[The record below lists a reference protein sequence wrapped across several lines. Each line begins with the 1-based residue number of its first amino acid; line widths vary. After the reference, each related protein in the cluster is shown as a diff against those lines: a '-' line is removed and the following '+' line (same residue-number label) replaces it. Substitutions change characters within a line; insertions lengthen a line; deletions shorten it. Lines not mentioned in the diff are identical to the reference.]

1 MSTIKNPTRFA
12 ELEYCLQGYFDG
24 KLAPVMKQ
32 VRDELTHKQLEER
45 GRYQSSLAGVL
56 ASANPYVNNTEFV
69 LKQTG
74 KWNSKTTED
83 YLAMCNQKIWKD
95 KNIVKDLALLAGEW
109 RNAVVKEIGRSKYD
123 ALSKACGEDLAYA
136 YVAQRMEDLMI
147 GKLVKDNTPK
157 STMDYILRKAAQNSI
172 WGLQEELMKSPLT
185 AEIEA
190 RGEKAYK
197 PSKTEKFAGRATASV
212 MDAVTMGGIGSWK
225 SLATLVGSDMALGYV
240 LDSKKGNAEQ
250 RKEQVMELSIS
261 KGVFGQ
267 NGNAFTG
274 FRSQAKKVNA
284 TDNGY
289 VKTLNSKFHN
299 KIHIPQKAFTPMAWT
314 DNSLS
319 FLSKKSKIKFPFQ
332 KEQEKRNDPK
342 YKNVPLIVAPGK
354 EDAYLEEKAK
364 HDAAKVA
371 EAERIIKERNETE
384 ALQED
389 AEQQQSEDTQQE
401 QPERD
406 NSNGW
411 EGLLKNFGLN
421 GFSDIGNNL
430 GYVIAMLPDILVGL
444 FTGKTQSLGL
454 KDNMMPIAAI
464 LAGMF
469 VKNPLLKMTLIGMGG
484 TNLLNKAGHEALANK
499 RESNDGNA
507 VSYDNTTSQAVQYKS
522 YPDEPLNPRI
532 ANPVLQGNCL
542 VATIDRVPYTIQ
554 LPEHVVGAYQAGAL
568 PLNTLANAV
577 LAKSDQMR
585 QMAEHNYGEQEVRS
599 VRNEAMENAEQREVI
614 QRSR

>member
-1 MSTIKNPTRFA
+1 MSTIKNPIRFA

-32 VRDELTHKQLEER
+32 VRDDLTHKQLEER

-56 ASANPYVNNTEFV
+56 ASANPYVDNTEFV

-212 MDAVTMGGIGSWK
+212 VDAVTMGGIGSWK

-240 LDSKKGNAEQ
+240 LDSKKGNGEQ
-250 RKEQVMELSIS
+250 RKEQAMELSIS

-289 VKTLNSKFHN
+289 VKTLNSKLHN

-314 DNSLS
+314 DNS
-319 FLSKKSKIKFPFQ
+319 IKFPFQ

-371 EAERIIKERNETE
+371 EAERIIQEKKDAEAQQTET
-384 ALQED
+384 D
-389 AEQQQSEDTQQE
+389 EQQQAQSEEEQQE
-401 QPERD
+401 QPEND

-411 EGLLKNFGLN
+411 EGLLKNFGLD

-484 TNLLNKAGHEALANK
+484 ANLLNKAGHEALANK
-499 RESNDGNA
+499 QEGNDGNA
-507 VSYDNTTSQAVQYKS
+507 VSYGNTTAQAVQYKS

-585 QMAEHNYGEQEVRS
+585 QMAERNYGEQEVRN

>member
-1 MSTIKNPTRFA
+1 MNTINNPMRFA
-12 ELEYCLQGYFDG
+12 ELEYCLQSYFDG
-24 KLAPVMKQ
+24 KLVPMMKQ
-32 VRDELTHKQLEER
+32 VQDTLANKKVDEK
-45 GRYQSSLAGVL
+45 GRYQSSLAGIF
-56 ASANPYVNNTEFV
+56 ASVNPYADNTDYV
-69 LKQTG
+69 LKHTG

-95 KNIVKDLALLAGEW
+95 KTIVKDLATIAGEW
-109 RNAVVKEIGRSKYD
+109 RNAVVKEIGRSKYE

-136 YVAQRMEDLMI
+136 YIVQRMENLMI

-157 STMDYILRKAAQNSI
+157 STMDYILRKAAQDSM

-197 PSKTEKFAGRATASV
+197 PSKTEKFAGKATASV
-212 MDAVTMGGIGSWK
+212 VDAVTMGGIGSWK
-225 SLATLVGSDMALGYV
+225 SLATFVGSDMALGYA
-240 LDSKKGNAEQ
+240 LDTKKGNTEH
-250 RKEQVMELSIS
+250 RKEQSMELSIS
-261 KGVFGQ
+261 KSVFGQ
-267 NGNAFTG
+267 SGNAFAG

-289 VKTLNSKFHN
+289 LKSINSKLNN
-299 KIHIPQKAFTPMAWT
+299 KIHIPQKAITRMAWT
-314 DNSLS
+314 DNSY
-319 FLSKKSKIKFPFQ
+319 KFPFLQ
-332 KEQEKRNDPK
+332 EQEKRNNPK
-342 YKNVPLIVAPGK
+342 YKDVPLIVAPGK
-354 EDAYLEEKAK
+354 EDAYLKDKAK
-364 HDAAKVA
+364 NEAAKVA
-371 EAERIIKERNETE
+371 EAERIIKEKNETE

-389 AEQQQSEDTQQE
+389 AEQQQSEDTLQE
-401 QPERD
+401 QPEHD

-411 EGLLKNFGLN
+411 DGLLKNFGLD
-421 GFSDIGNNL
+421 GFGDIGNNL
-430 GYVIAMLPDILVGL
+430 GYVIAMLPDILVGM

-454 KDNMMPIAAI
+454 KDNMMPIAAV

-484 TNLLNKAGHEALANK
+484 ANLLNKAGHEALANK
-499 RESNDGNA
+499 QEGNESNVALGSNTNA
-507 VSYDNTTSQAVQYKS
+507 VRYKS

-532 ANPVLQGNCL
+532 TNPVLQGNCL
-542 VATIDRVPYTIQ
+542 VATIDKVPYTIQ

-568 PLNTLANAV
+568 PLNTLANSI

-585 QMAEHNYGEQEVRS
+585 LVAGRSYGEHEVK
-599 VRNEAMENAEQREVI
+599 NEAMENAEQREII

>member
-1 MSTIKNPTRFA
+1 MNTINNPIRFA
-12 ELEYCLQGYFDG
+12 ELEYCLQSYFYG
-24 KLAPVMKQ
+24 KLVPKMKQ
-32 VRDELTHKQLEER
+32 VQDTLANKQVDEK
-45 GRYQSSLAGVL
+45 GRYQSSLAGIF
-56 ASANPYVNNTEFV
+56 ASVNPYADNTDYV
-69 LKQTG
+69 LKHTG

-95 KNIVKDLALLAGEW
+95 KAIVKDLATIAGEW

-136 YVAQRMEDLMI
+136 YIAQRMENLMI

-157 STMDYILRKAAQNSI
+157 STMDYILRKAAQDSI

-197 PSKTEKFAGRATASV
+197 PSKTEKFAGKATASV
-212 MDAVTMGGIGSWK
+212 VDAVTMGGIGSWK
-225 SLATLVGSDMALGYV
+225 SLATFVGSDMALGYA
-240 LDSKKGNAEQ
+240 LDTKNGNTEH
-250 RKEQVMELSIS
+250 RKEQAMELSIS

-267 NGNAFTG
+267 SGNAFAS

-289 VKTLNSKFHN
+289 LKSINSKLNN
-299 KIHIPQKAFTPMAWT
+299 KIHIPQKAITRMAWT
-314 DNSLS
+314 DNSY
-319 FLSKKSKIKFPFQ
+319 KFPFLQ
-332 KEQEKRNDPK
+332 EQEKRNNPK
-342 YKNVPLIVAPGK
+342 YKDVPLIVAPGK
-354 EDAYLEEKAK
+354 EDAYLKDKAK
-364 HDAAKVA
+364 NEAAKVA
-371 EAERIIKERNETE
+371 EAERIIKEKNEAET
-384 ALQED
+384 LQED
-389 AEQQQSEDTQQE
+389 AELQQSEEAQQE

-411 EGLLKNFGLN
+411 DGLLKNFGLD

-430 GYVIAMLPDILVGL
+430 GYVIAMLPDILVGM

-454 KDNMMPIAAI
+454 KDNMMPIASI

-484 TNLLNKAGHEALANK
+484 ANLLNKAGHEALANK
-499 RESNDGNA
+499 QEGNESNVALDSNTNA
-507 VSYDNTTSQAVQYKS
+507 VRYKS

-532 ANPVLQGNCL
+532 TNPVLQGNCL
-542 VATIDRVPYTIQ
+542 VATIDKVPYTIQ

-568 PLNTLANAV
+568 PLNTLANSI

-585 QMAEHNYGEQEVRS
+585 LVAGRSYGEHE
-599 VRNEAMENAEQREVI
+599 VRNEAMENAEQREII

>member
-1 MSTIKNPTRFA
+1 MNTINNPMRFA
-12 ELEYCLQGYFDG
+12 ELEYCLQSYFDG
-24 KLAPVMKQ
+24 KLVPMMKQ
-32 VRDELTHKQLEER
+32 VQDTLVNKKVDEK
-45 GRYQSSLAGVL
+45 GRYQSSLAGIF
-56 ASANPYVNNTEFV
+56 ASVNPYADNTDYV
-69 LKQTG
+69 LKHTG

-95 KNIVKDLALLAGEW
+95 KTIVKDLATIAGEW
-109 RNAVVKEIGRSKYD
+109 RNAVVKEIGRSKYE

-136 YVAQRMEDLMI
+136 YIVQRMENLMI

-157 STMDYILRKAAQNSI
+157 STMDYILRKAAQDSI

-197 PSKTEKFAGRATASV
+197 PSKTEKFAGKATASV
-212 MDAVTMGGIGSWK
+212 VDAVTMGGIGSWK
-225 SLATLVGSDMALGYV
+225 SLATFVGSDMALGYA
-240 LDSKKGNAEQ
+240 LDTKKGNTEH
-250 RKEQVMELSIS
+250 RKEQAMELSIS

-267 NGNAFTG
+267 SGNAFAG

-289 VKTLNSKFHN
+289 LKSINSKLNN
-299 KIHIPQKAFTPMAWT
+299 KIHIPQKAITRMAWT
-314 DNSLS
+314 DNSY
-319 FLSKKSKIKFPFQ
+319 KFPFLQ
-332 KEQEKRNDPK
+332 EQEKRNNPK
-342 YKNVPLIVAPGK
+342 YKDVPLIVAPGK
-354 EDAYLEEKAK
+354 EDAYLKDKAK
-364 HDAAKVA
+364 NEAAKVA
-371 EAERIIKERNETE
+371 EAERIIKEKNETE

-411 EGLLKNFGLN
+411 DGLLKNFGLD

-430 GYVIAMLPDILVGL
+430 GYVIAMLPDILVGM

-454 KDNMMPIAAI
+454 KDNMMPIAAV

-484 TNLLNKAGHEALANK
+484 ANLLNKAGHEALANK
-499 RESNDGNA
+499 QEGNESNMALGSNTNA
-507 VSYDNTTSQAVQYKS
+507 VRYKS

-532 ANPVLQGNCL
+532 TNPVLQGNCL
-542 VATIDRVPYTIQ
+542 VATIDKVPYTIQ

-568 PLNTLANAV
+568 PLNTLANSI

-585 QMAEHNYGEQEVRS
+585 LVAGRSYGEHE
-599 VRNEAMENAEQREVI
+599 VRNEAMENAEQREII

>member
-12 ELEYCLQGYFDG
+12 ELEYCLQGYFDC

-32 VRDELTHKQLEER
+32 VRDDLTHKQLEER

-56 ASANPYVNNTEFV
+56 ASANPYADNTEFV

-83 YLAMCNQKIWKD
+83 YLEMCNQKIWKD
-95 KNIVKDLALLAGEW
+95 KNIVKDLATIAGEW

-172 WGLQEELMKSPLT
+172 WGLQEELLKSPLT

-190 RGEKAYK
+190 RGEQAYK

-212 MDAVTMGGIGSWK
+212 VDAVTMGGIGSWK
-225 SLATLVGSDMALGYV
+225 SLATLVGSDMALGYI
-240 LDSKKGNAEQ
+240 LDSKKGNGEQ
-250 RKEQVMELSIS
+250 RKEQAMELSIS

-289 VKTLNSKFHN
+289 VKTLNSKLHN
-299 KIHIPQKAFTPMAWT
+299 KIHIPQKAITRMTWT
-314 DNSLS
+314 DNSY
-319 FLSKKSKIKFPFQ
+319 KFPFLQ
-332 KEQEKRNDPK
+332 EQEKRNNPK
-342 YKNVPLIVAPGK
+342 YKDVPLIVAPGK
-354 EDAYLEEKAK
+354 EDAYLKDKAK
-364 HDAAKVA
+364 NEATKVA
-371 EAERIIKERNETE
+371 EAERIIKEKNETE

-389 AEQQQSEDTQQE
+389 AEQQQSEDTLQE

-411 EGLLKNFGLN
+411 DGLLKNFGLD

-430 GYVIAMLPDILVGL
+430 GYVIAMLPDILVGM

-454 KDNMMPIAAI
+454 KDNMMPIAAV

-484 TNLLNKAGHEALANK
+484 ANLLNKAGHEALANK
-499 RESNDGNA
+499 QEGNVTLGSNTNA
-507 VSYDNTTSQAVQYKS
+507 VRYKS

-532 ANPVLQGNCL
+532 TNPVLQGNSL
-542 VATIDRVPYTIQ
+542 VATIDKVPYTIQ

-568 PLNTLANAV
+568 PLNTLANSI

-585 QMAEHNYGEQEVRS
+585 QVAGRNYGEHE

>member
-1 MSTIKNPTRFA
+1 MNTINNPMRFA
-12 ELEYCLQGYFDG
+12 ELEYCLQSYFDG
-24 KLAPVMKQ
+24 KLVPMMKQ
-32 VRDELTHKQLEER
+32 VQDTLANKQIDEK
-45 GRYQSSLAGVL
+45 GRYQSSLAGIF
-56 ASANPYVNNTEFV
+56 ASVNPYADNTDYV
-69 LKQTG
+69 LKHTG

-95 KNIVKDLALLAGEW
+95 KAIVKDLATIAGEW

-136 YVAQRMEDLMI
+136 YIAQRMENLMI

-157 STMDYILRKAAQNSI
+157 STMDYILRKAAQDSI

-197 PSKTEKFAGRATASV
+197 PSKTEKFAGKATASV
-212 MDAVTMGGIGSWK
+212 IDAVTMGGIGSWK
-225 SLATLVGSDMALGYV
+225 SLATFVGSDMALGYA
-240 LDSKKGNAEQ
+240 LDTKKGNTEH
-250 RKEQVMELSIS
+250 RKEQAMELSIS

-267 NGNAFTG
+267 SGNALAS

-289 VKTLNSKFHN
+289 LKSINSKLNN
-299 KIHIPQKAFTPMAWT
+299 KIHIPQKAITRMAWT
-314 DNSLS
+314 DNSY
-319 FLSKKSKIKFPFQ
+319 KFPFLQ
-332 KEQEKRNDPK
+332 EQEKRNNPK
-342 YKNVPLIVAPGK
+342 YKDVPLIVAPGK
-354 EDAYLEEKAK
+354 EDAYLKDKAK
-364 HDAAKVA
+364 NEAAKVA
-371 EAERIIKERNETE
+371 EAERIINEKNE
-384 ALQED
+384 AESLQED
-389 AEQQQSEDTQQE
+389 AEQQQSEETQQE

-411 EGLLKNFGLN
+411 DGLLKNFGLD

-430 GYVIAMLPDILVGL
+430 GYVIAMLPDILVGML
-444 FTGKTQSLGL
+444 TGKTQSLGL
-454 KDNMMPIAAI
+454 KDNMMPIAAV

-484 TNLLNKAGHEALANK
+484 ANLLNKAGHEALANK
-499 RESNDGNA
+499 QEGNVTLGSNTNA
-507 VSYDNTTSQAVQYKS
+507 VRYKS

-532 ANPVLQGNCL
+532 TNPVLQGNSL
-542 VATIDRVPYTIQ
+542 VATIDKVPYTIQ

-568 PLNTLANAV
+568 PLNTLANSI

-585 QMAEHNYGEQEVRS
+585 QVAGRNYGEHE

>member
-1 MSTIKNPTRFA
+1 MNTINNPMRFA
-12 ELEYCLQGYFDG
+12 ELEYCLQSYFDG
-24 KLAPVMKQ
+24 KLVPMMKQ
-32 VRDELTHKQLEER
+32 VQDTLANKKVDEK
-45 GRYQSSLAGVL
+45 GRYQSSLAGIF
-56 ASANPYVNNTEFV
+56 ASANPYADNTDYV
-69 LKQTG
+69 LKHTG

-95 KNIVKDLALLAGEW
+95 KVIVKDLATIAGEW

-136 YVAQRMEDLMI
+136 YIAQRMENLMI

-157 STMDYILRKAAQNSI
+157 STMDYILRKAAQDSI

-197 PSKTEKFAGRATASV
+197 PSKTEMFAGKATASV
-212 MDAVTMGGIGSWK
+212 VDAVTMGGIGSWK
-225 SLATLVGSDMALGYV
+225 SLATFVGSDMALGYA
-240 LDSKKGNAEQ
+240 LDTKKGNTEH
-250 RKEQVMELSIS
+250 RKEQAMELSIS

-267 NGNAFTG
+267 SGNAFAG

-289 VKTLNSKFHN
+289 LKSINSKLNN
-299 KIHIPQKAFTPMAWT
+299 KIHIPQKAITRMAWT
-314 DNSLS
+314 DNSY
-319 FLSKKSKIKFPFQ
+319 KFPFLQ
-332 KEQEKRNDPK
+332 EQEKRNNPK
-342 YKNVPLIVAPGK
+342 YKDVPLIVAPGK
-354 EDAYLEEKAK
+354 EDAYLEDKAK
-364 HDAAKVA
+364 NEAAKVA
-371 EAERIIKERNETE
+371 EAERIIKEKKE
-384 ALQED
+384 AESLQED

-401 QPERD
+401 LPERD

-411 EGLLKNFGLN
+411 DGLLKNFGLD
-421 GFSDIGNNL
+421 GFGDIGNNL
-430 GYVIAMLPDILVGL
+430 GYVIAMLPDILVGM

-454 KDNMMPIAAI
+454 KDNMMPIASI

-484 TNLLNKAGHEALANK
+484 ANLLNKAGHEALANK
-499 RESNDGNA
+499 QEGNESNVALGSNTNA
-507 VSYDNTTSQAVQYKS
+507 VRYKS
-522 YPDEPLNPRI
+522 YPDEPLNTRI

-542 VATIDRVPYTIQ
+542 VATIDKVPYTIQ

-568 PLNTLANAV
+568 PLNTLANSI

-585 QMAEHNYGEQEVRS
+585 LVARRSYGEHE
-599 VRNEAMENAEQREVI
+599 VRNEAMENAEQREII

>member
-32 VRDELTHKQLEER
+32 VRDDLTHKQLEER

-212 MDAVTMGGIGSWK
+212 VDAVTMGGIGSWK
-225 SLATLVGSDMALGYV
+225 SLATLVGSDMALGYI
-240 LDSKKGNAEQ
+240 LDSKKGNGEQ

-289 VKTLNSKFHN
+289 VKTLNSKLHN

-314 DNSLS
+314 DNS
-319 FLSKKSKIKFPFQ
+319 FKFPFQ

-484 TNLLNKAGHEALANK
+484 ANLLNKAGHEALANK
-499 RESNDGNA
+499 QEGNDGNA
-507 VSYDNTTSQAVQYKS
+507 VSYGNTTAQAVQYKS

-554 LPEHVVGAYQAGAL
+554 LPEHVVGAYQARAL

-585 QMAEHNYGEQEVRS
+585 QMAERNYGEQEVRN

>member
-225 SLATLVGSDMALGYV
+225 SLATLVGSDMALGYI
-240 LDSKKGNAEQ
+240 LDSKKGNGEQ
-250 RKEQVMELSIS
+250 RKEQAMELSIS

-289 VKTLNSKFHN
+289 VKTLNSKLHN

-314 DNSLS
+314 DNS
-319 FLSKKSKIKFPFQ
+319 IKFPFQ

-364 HDAAKVA
+364 HDAVKVA
-371 EAERIIKERNETE
+371 EAERIIQEKKEAEAQQTET
-384 ALQED
+384 D
-389 AEQQQSEDTQQE
+389 EQQQAQSEEEQQE
-401 QPERD
+401 QPEND

-411 EGLLKNFGLN
+411 EGLLKNFGLD

-484 TNLLNKAGHEALANK
+484 ANLLNKAGHEALANK
-499 RESNDGNA
+499 QEGNDGNA
-507 VSYDNTTSQAVQYKS
+507 VSYGNTTAQAVQYKS
-522 YPDEPLNPRI
+522 YPDQPLNPRI
-532 ANPVLQGNCL
+532 GNPVLQGNCL

-585 QMAEHNYGEQEVRS
+585 QMAERNYGEQEVRS

>member
-1 MSTIKNPTRFA
+1 MNTINNPIRFA
-12 ELEYCLQGYFDG
+12 ELEYCLQSYFDG
-24 KLAPVMKQ
+24 KLVPKMKQ
-32 VRDELTHKQLEER
+32 VQDTLANKKVDEK
-45 GRYQSSLAGVL
+45 GRYQSSLAGIF
-56 ASANPYVNNTEFV
+56 ASVNPYADNTDYV
-69 LKQTG
+69 LKHTG

-95 KNIVKDLALLAGEW
+95 KTIVKDLATIAGEW
-109 RNAVVKEIGRSKYD
+109 RNAVVKEIGRSKYN

-136 YVAQRMEDLMI
+136 YIAQRMENLMI

-197 PSKTEKFAGRATASV
+197 PSRTEKFAGKATASV
-212 MDAVTMGGIGSWK
+212 VDAVTMGGIGSWK
-225 SLATLVGSDMALGYV
+225 SLATFVGSDMTLGYA
-240 LDSKKGNAEQ
+240 LDTKKGNTEH
-250 RKEQVMELSIS
+250 RKEQAMELSIS
-261 KGVFGQ
+261 NGVFEQ
-267 NGNAFTG
+267 SGNAFAS

-289 VKTLNSKFHN
+289 LKSINSKLNN
-299 KIHIPQKAFTPMAWT
+299 KIHIPQKAITRMAWT
-314 DNSLS
+314 DNSY
-319 FLSKKSKIKFPFQ
+319 KFPFLQ
-332 KEQEKRNDPK
+332 EQEKRNNPK
-342 YKNVPLIVAPGK
+342 YKDVPLIVAPGK
-354 EDAYLEEKAK
+354 EDAYLKDKAK
-364 HDAAKVA
+364 NEAAKVA
-371 EAERIIKERNETE
+371 EAERIIKEKNEAET
-384 ALQED
+384 LQED

-411 EGLLKNFGLN
+411 DGLLKNFGLD

-430 GYVIAMLPDILVGL
+430 GYVIAMLPDILVGM
-444 FTGKTQSLGL
+444 FTDKTQSLGL
-454 KDNMMPIAAI
+454 KDNMMPIAAV

-484 TNLLNKAGHEALANK
+484 ANLLNKAGHEALANK
-499 RESNDGNA
+499 QEGNA
-507 VSYDNTTSQAVQYKS
+507 ALGSNTNTVRYKS

-532 ANPVLQGNCL
+532 TNPVLQGNCL
-542 VATIDRVPYTIQ
+542 VAIIDKVPYTIQ

-568 PLNTLANAV
+568 PLNTLANSI

-585 QMAEHNYGEQEVRS
+585 LVAERNYGKHE

>member
-240 LDSKKGNAEQ
+240 LDSKKGNGEQ
-250 RKEQVMELSIS
+250 RKEQAMELSIS

-289 VKTLNSKFHN
+289 VKTLNSKLHN

-314 DNSLS
+314 DNS
-319 FLSKKSKIKFPFQ
+319 FKFPFQ

-364 HDAAKVA
+364 HDAAKIA

-389 AEQQQSEDTQQE
+389 AEQQQSEETQQE

-484 TNLLNKAGHEALANK
+484 ANLLNKAGHEALANK

-532 ANPVLQGNCL
+532 VNPVLQGNCL

-585 QMAEHNYGEQEVRS
+585 QMAERNYGEQEVRS

>member
-1 MSTIKNPTRFA
+1 MNTINNPMRFA
-12 ELEYCLQGYFDG
+12 ELEYCLQSYFDG
-24 KLAPVMKQ
+24 KLVPMMKQ
-32 VRDELTHKQLEER
+32 VQDTLANKKVDEK
-45 GRYQSSLAGVL
+45 GRYQSSLAGIF
-56 ASANPYVNNTEFV
+56 ASVNPYADNTDYV
-69 LKQTG
+69 LKHTG

-95 KNIVKDLALLAGEW
+95 KAIVKDLVTIAGEW

-123 ALSKACGEDLAYA
+123 TLSKTCGEDLAYA
-136 YVAQRMEDLMI
+136 YIAQRMENLMI

-157 STMDYILRKAAQNSI
+157 STMDYILRKAAQDSM

-197 PSKTEKFAGRATASV
+197 PSKTEKFAGKATASV
-212 MDAVTMGGIGSWK
+212 VDAVTMGGIGSWK
-225 SLATLVGSDMALGYV
+225 SLATFVGSDMALGYA
-240 LDSKKGNAEQ
+240 LDTKKGNTEH
-250 RKEQVMELSIS
+250 RKEQAMELSIS

-267 NGNAFTG
+267 SGNAFAG

-289 VKTLNSKFHN
+289 LKSINSKLNN
-299 KIHIPQKAFTPMAWT
+299 KIHIPQKAITRMAWT
-314 DNSLS
+314 DNSY
-319 FLSKKSKIKFPFQ
+319 KFPFLQ
-332 KEQEKRNDPK
+332 EQEKRNNPK
-342 YKNVPLIVAPGK
+342 YKDVPLIVAPGK
-354 EDAYLEEKAK
+354 EDAYLKDKAK
-364 HDAAKVA
+364 NEAAKVA
-371 EAERIIKERNETE
+371 EAERIIKEKNETE

-411 EGLLKNFGLN
+411 DGLLKNFGLD
-421 GFSDIGNNL
+421 GFGDIGNNL
-430 GYVIAMLPDILVGL
+430 GYVIAMLPDILVGM

-454 KDNMMPIAAI
+454 KDNMMPIASI

-484 TNLLNKAGHEALANK
+484 ANLLNKAGHEALANK
-499 RESNDGNA
+499 QEGNKSNVALGSNTNA
-507 VSYDNTTSQAVQYKS
+507 VRYKS

-542 VATIDRVPYTIQ
+542 VATIDKVPYTIQ

-568 PLNTLANAV
+568 PLNTLANSI

-585 QMAEHNYGEQEVRS
+585 LVAGRSYGEHE
-599 VRNEAMENAEQREVI
+599 VRNEAMENAEQREII

>member
-1 MSTIKNPTRFA
+1 MNTINNPMRFA
-12 ELEYCLQGYFDG
+12 ELEYCLQSYFDG
-24 KLAPVMKQ
+24 KLVPMMKQ
-32 VRDELTHKQLEER
+32 VQDTLANKKVDEK
-45 GRYQSSLAGVL
+45 GRYQSSLAGIF
-56 ASANPYVNNTEFV
+56 ASANPYADNTDYV
-69 LKQTG
+69 LKHTG

-95 KNIVKDLALLAGEW
+95 KTFVKDLATIAGEW

-136 YVAQRMEDLMI
+136 YIAQRMENLMI

-157 STMDYILRKAAQNSI
+157 STMDYILRKAAQDSM

-197 PSKTEKFAGRATASV
+197 PSKTEKFAGKATASV
-212 MDAVTMGGIGSWK
+212 VDAVTMGGIGSWK
-225 SLATLVGSDMALGYV
+225 SLATFVGSDMALGYA
-240 LDSKKGNAEQ
+240 LDTKKGNTEH
-250 RKEQVMELSIS
+250 RKEQAMELSIS

-267 NGNAFTG
+267 SGNAFAG

-289 VKTLNSKFHN
+289 LKSINSKLNN
-299 KIHIPQKAFTPMAWT
+299 KIHIPQKAITRMAWT
-314 DNSLS
+314 DNSY
-319 FLSKKSKIKFPFQ
+319 KFPFLQ
-332 KEQEKRNDPK
+332 EQEKRNNPK
-342 YKNVPLIVAPGK
+342 YKDVPLIVAPGK
-354 EDAYLEEKAK
+354 EDAYLKDKAK
-364 HDAAKVA
+364 NEAAKVA
-371 EAERIIKERNETE
+371 EAERIIKEKNETE

-411 EGLLKNFGLN
+411 DGLLKNFGLD
-421 GFSDIGNNL
+421 GFCDIGNNL
-430 GYVIAMLPDILVGL
+430 GYVIAMLPDILVGM

-454 KDNMMPIAAI
+454 KDNMMPIAAV

-484 TNLLNKAGHEALANK
+484 ANLLNKAGHEALANK
-499 RESNDGNA
+499 QEGNESNVALGSNTNA
-507 VSYDNTTSQAVQYKS
+507 VRYKS

-532 ANPVLQGNCL
+532 TNPVLQGNCL
-542 VATIDRVPYTIQ
+542 VATIDKVPYTIQ

-568 PLNTLANAV
+568 PLNTLANSI

-585 QMAEHNYGEQEVRS
+585 LVAGRNYGEHE
-599 VRNEAMENAEQREVI
+599 VRNEAMENAEQREII

>member
-1 MSTIKNPTRFA
+1 MNTINNPMRFA
-12 ELEYCLQGYFDG
+12 ELEYCLQSYFDG
-24 KLAPVMKQ
+24 KLVPMMKQ
-32 VRDELTHKQLEER
+32 VQDTLANKKVDEK
-45 GRYQSSLAGVL
+45 GRYQSSLAGIF
-56 ASANPYVNNTEFV
+56 ASVNPYADNTDYV
-69 LKQTG
+69 LKHTG

-95 KNIVKDLALLAGEW
+95 KTIVKDLATIAGEW
-109 RNAVVKEIGRSKYD
+109 RNAVVKEIGRSKYE

-136 YVAQRMEDLMI
+136 YIVQRMENLMI

-157 STMDYILRKAAQNSI
+157 STMDYILRKAAQDSM

-197 PSKTEKFAGRATASV
+197 PSKTEKFAGKATASV
-212 MDAVTMGGIGSWK
+212 VDAVTMGGIGSWK
-225 SLATLVGSDMALGYV
+225 SLATFVGSDMALGYA
-240 LDSKKGNAEQ
+240 LDTKKGNTEH
-250 RKEQVMELSIS
+250 RKEQAMELSIS

-267 NGNAFTG
+267 SGNAFAG

-289 VKTLNSKFHN
+289 LKSINSKLNN
-299 KIHIPQKAFTPMAWT
+299 KIHIPQKAITRMAWT
-314 DNSLS
+314 DNSY
-319 FLSKKSKIKFPFQ
+319 KFPFLQ
-332 KEQEKRNDPK
+332 EQEKRNNPK
-342 YKNVPLIVAPGK
+342 YKDVPLIVAPGK
-354 EDAYLEEKAK
+354 EDAYLKDKAK
-364 HDAAKVA
+364 NEAAKVA
-371 EAERIIKERNETE
+371 EAERIIKEKNETE

-411 EGLLKNFGLN
+411 DGLLKNFGLD
-421 GFSDIGNNL
+421 GFGDIGNNL
-430 GYVIAMLPDILVGL
+430 GYVIAMLPDILVGM

-454 KDNMMPIAAI
+454 KDNMMPIAAV

-484 TNLLNKAGHEALANK
+484 ANLLNKAGHEALANK
-499 RESNDGNA
+499 QEGNESNVALGSNTNA
-507 VSYDNTTSQAVQYKS
+507 VRYKS

-532 ANPVLQGNCL
+532 TNPVLQGNCL
-542 VATIDRVPYTIQ
+542 VATIDKVPYTIQ

-568 PLNTLANAV
+568 PLNTLANSI

-585 QMAEHNYGEQEVRS
+585 LVAGRSYGEHE
-599 VRNEAMENAEQREVI
+599 VRNEAMENAEQREII

>member
-1 MSTIKNPTRFA
+1 MTTKERMRFA
-12 ELEYCLQGYFDG
+12 ELEYCLQSYFDG
-24 KLAPVMKQ
+24 KLVPMMKQ
-32 VRDELTHKQLEER
+32 VQDTLANKKVDEK
-45 GRYQSSLAGVL
+45 GRYQSSLAGIF
-56 ASANPYVNNTEFV
+56 ASVNPYADNTDYV
-69 LKQTG
+69 LKHTG

-95 KNIVKDLALLAGEW
+95 KTIVKDLATIAGEW

-136 YVAQRMEDLMI
+136 YIAQRMENLMI

-157 STMDYILRKAAQNSI
+157 STMDYILRKAAQDSM

-197 PSKTEKFAGRATASV
+197 PSKTEKFAGKATASV
-212 MDAVTMGGIGSWK
+212 VDAVTMGGIGSWK
-225 SLATLVGSDMALGYV
+225 SLATFVGSDMALGYA
-240 LDSKKGNAEQ
+240 LDTKKGNTEH
-250 RKEQVMELSIS
+250 RKEQAMELSIS

-267 NGNAFTG
+267 SGNAFAG

-289 VKTLNSKFHN
+289 LKSINSKLNN
-299 KIHIPQKAFTPMAWT
+299 KIHIPQKAITRMAWT
-314 DNSLS
+314 DNSY
-319 FLSKKSKIKFPFQ
+319 KFPFLQ
-332 KEQEKRNDPK
+332 EQEKRNNPK
-342 YKNVPLIVAPGK
+342 YKDVPLIVAPGK
-354 EDAYLEEKAK
+354 EDAYLKDKAK
-364 HDAAKVA
+364 NEAAKVA
-371 EAERIIKERNETE
+371 EAERIIKEKNETE

-411 EGLLKNFGLN
+411 DGLLKNFGLD
-421 GFSDIGNNL
+421 GFCDIGNNL
-430 GYVIAMLPDILVGL
+430 GYVIAMLPDILVGM

-454 KDNMMPIAAI
+454 KDNMMPIASI

-484 TNLLNKAGHEALANK
+484 ANLLNKAGHEALANK
-499 RESNDGNA
+499 QEGNKSNVALGSNTNA
-507 VSYDNTTSQAVQYKS
+507 VRYKS

-532 ANPVLQGNCL
+532 TNPVLQRNCL
-542 VATIDRVPYTIQ
+542 VATIDKVPYTIQ

-568 PLNTLANAV
+568 PLNTLANSI

-585 QMAEHNYGEQEVRS
+585 LVAGRSYGEHE
-599 VRNEAMENAEQREVI
+599 VRNEAMENAEQREII

>member
-1 MSTIKNPTRFA
+1 MNTINNPIRFA
-12 ELEYCLQGYFDG
+12 ELEYCLQSYFDG
-24 KLAPVMKQ
+24 KLVPKMKQ
-32 VRDELTHKQLEER
+32 VQDTLANKQVDEK
-45 GRYQSSLAGVL
+45 GRYQSSLVGIF
-56 ASANPYVNNTEFV
+56 ASVNPYADNTDYV
-69 LKQTG
+69 LKHTG

-95 KNIVKDLALLAGEW
+95 KLIVKDLATIAGEW

-136 YVAQRMEDLMI
+136 YIAQRMENLMI

-157 STMDYILRKAAQNSI
+157 STMDYILRKAAQDSI
-172 WGLQEELMKSPLT
+172 WGMQEELMKSPLT

-197 PSKTEKFAGRATASV
+197 PSKTEKFAGKATASV
-212 MDAVTMGGIGSWK
+212 VDAVTMGGIGSWK
-225 SLATLVGSDMALGYV
+225 SLATFVGSDMALGYA
-240 LDSKKGNAEQ
+240 LDTKKGNTEH
-250 RKEQVMELSIS
+250 RKEQAMELSIS

-267 NGNAFTG
+267 SGNAFAS

-289 VKTLNSKFHN
+289 LKSINSKLNN
-299 KIHIPQKAFTPMAWT
+299 KIHIPQKAITRMAWT
-314 DNSLS
+314 DNSY
-319 FLSKKSKIKFPFQ
+319 KFPFLQ
-332 KEQEKRNDPK
+332 EQEKRNNPK
-342 YKNVPLIVAPGK
+342 YKDVPLIVAPGK
-354 EDAYLEEKAK
+354 EDAYLKDKAK
-364 HDAAKVA
+364 NDAAKVA
-371 EAERIIKERNETE
+371 EAERIIKEKNEAE
-384 ALQED
+384 SLQED

-411 EGLLKNFGLN
+411 DGLLKNFGLD

-430 GYVIAMLPDILVGL
+430 GYVIAMLPDILVGM
-444 FTGKTQSLGL
+444 FTGKTKSLGL
-454 KDNMMPIAAI
+454 KDNMMPIAAV
-464 LAGMF
+464 LSGMF

-484 TNLLNKAGHEALANK
+484 ANLLNKAGHEALANK
-499 RESNDGNA
+499 QEGNESNVALGSNTNA
-507 VSYDNTTSQAVQYKS
+507 VRYKS

-532 ANPVLQGNCL
+532 TNPVLQGNSL
-542 VATIDRVPYTIQ
+542 VATIDKVPYTIQ

-568 PLNTLANAV
+568 PLNTLANSILV
-577 LAKSDQMR
+577 KSDQMR
-585 QMAEHNYGEQEVRS
+585 QVAGRSYGEHE

>member
-225 SLATLVGSDMALGYV
+225 SLATLVGSDMALGYI
-240 LDSKKGNAEQ
+240 LDSKKGNGEQ
-250 RKEQVMELSIS
+250 RKEQAMELSIS

-289 VKTLNSKFHN
+289 VKTLNSKLHN

-314 DNSLS
+314 DNS
-319 FLSKKSKIKFPFQ
+319 FKFPFQ
-332 KEQEKRNDPK
+332 KEQEKRNGPK

-364 HDAAKVA
+364 HDAAKIA
-371 EAERIIKERNETE
+371 EAERIIQEKEEAQQTET
-384 ALQED
+384 D
-389 AEQQQSEDTQQE
+389 EQQQAQSEEELQE
-401 QPERD
+401 QPEND

-430 GYVIAMLPDILVGL
+430 GYVIAMLPDILVGM

-484 TNLLNKAGHEALANK
+484 ANLLNKAGHEALANK

-507 VSYDNTTSQAVQYKS
+507 VSYDNTTAQAVQYKS

-577 LAKSDQMR
+577 LAKNDQMR
-585 QMAEHNYGEQEVRS
+585 QMAERNYGEQEVRS

-614 QRSR
+614 QHSR

>member
-1 MSTIKNPTRFA
+1 MNTINNPMRFA
-12 ELEYCLQGYFDG
+12 ELEYCLQSYFDG
-24 KLAPVMKQ
+24 KLVPMMKQ
-32 VRDELTHKQLEER
+32 VQDTLANKKVDEK
-45 GRYQSSLAGVL
+45 GRYQSSLAGIF
-56 ASANPYVNNTEFV
+56 ASANPYADNTDYV
-69 LKQTG
+69 LKHTG

-95 KNIVKDLALLAGEW
+95 KTIVKDLATIAGEW

-136 YVAQRMEDLMI
+136 YIAQRMENLMI

-157 STMDYILRKAAQNSI
+157 STMDYILRKAAQDSI

-197 PSKTEKFAGRATASV
+197 PSKTEKFAGKATASV
-212 MDAVTMGGIGSWK
+212 VDAVTMGGIGSWK
-225 SLATLVGSDMALGYV
+225 SLATFVGSDMALGYA
-240 LDSKKGNAEQ
+240 LDTKKGNTEH
-250 RKEQVMELSIS
+250 RKEQAMELSIS

-267 NGNAFTG
+267 SGNAFAG

-289 VKTLNSKFHN
+289 LKSINSKLNN
-299 KIHIPQKAFTPMAWT
+299 KIHIPQKAITRMAWT
-314 DNSLS
+314 DNSY
-319 FLSKKSKIKFPFQ
+319 KFPFLQ
-332 KEQEKRNDPK
+332 EQEKRNNPK
-342 YKNVPLIVAPGK
+342 YKDVPLIVAPGK
-354 EDAYLEEKAK
+354 EDAYLKDKAK
-364 HDAAKVA
+364 NEAAKVA
-371 EAERIIKERNETE
+371 EAERIIKEKNETE

-411 EGLLKNFGLN
+411 DGLLKNFGLD
-421 GFSDIGNNL
+421 GFGDIGNNL
-430 GYVIAMLPDILVGL
+430 GYVIAMLPDILVGM

-454 KDNMMPIAAI
+454 KDNMMPIASI

-484 TNLLNKAGHEALANK
+484 ANLLNKAGHEALANK
-499 RESNDGNA
+499 QEGNKSNVALGSNTNA
-507 VSYDNTTSQAVQYKS
+507 VRYKS

-532 ANPVLQGNCL
+532 TNPVLQGNCL
-542 VATIDRVPYTIQ
+542 VATIDKVPYTIQ

-568 PLNTLANAV
+568 PLNTLANSI

-585 QMAEHNYGEQEVRS
+585 LVAGRSYGEHE
-599 VRNEAMENAEQREVI
+599 VRNEAMENAEQREII

>member
-1 MSTIKNPTRFA
+1 MNTVNNPIRFA
-12 ELEYCLQGYFDG
+12 ELEYCLQSYFDG
-24 KLAPVMKQ
+24 KLVPKMKQ
-32 VRDELTHKQLEER
+32 VQDTLANKQVDEK
-45 GRYQSSLAGVL
+45 GRYQSSLAGIF
-56 ASANPYVNNTEFV
+56 ASVNPYADNTDYV
-69 LKQTG
+69 LKHTG

-95 KNIVKDLALLAGEW
+95 KTIVKDLATIAGEW

-136 YVAQRMEDLMI
+136 YIAQRMENLMI

-157 STMDYILRKAAQNSI
+157 STMDYILRKAAQDSM

-197 PSKTEKFAGRATASV
+197 PSKTEKFAGKATASV
-212 MDAVTMGGIGSWK
+212 VDAVTMGGIGSWK
-225 SLATLVGSDMALGYV
+225 SLATFVGSDMALGYA
-240 LDSKKGNAEQ
+240 LDTKKGNTEH
-250 RKEQVMELSIS
+250 RKEQAMELSIS

-267 NGNAFTG
+267 SGNAFAG

-289 VKTLNSKFHN
+289 LKSINSKLNN
-299 KIHIPQKAFTPMAWT
+299 KIHIPQKTITRMAWT
-314 DNSLS
+314 DNNY
-319 FLSKKSKIKFPFQ
+319 KFPFLQ
-332 KEQEKRNDPK
+332 EQEKRNNPK
-342 YKNVPLIVAPGK
+342 YKDVPLIVAPGK
-354 EDAYLEEKAK
+354 EDAYLKDKAK
-364 HDAAKVA
+364 NEAAKVA
-371 EAERIIKERNETE
+371 EAERIIKEKNETE
-384 ALQED
+384 SLQED
-389 AEQQQSEDTQQE
+389 AEQQQSEDTLQE
-401 QPERD
+401 QPEHD

-411 EGLLKNFGLN
+411 DGLLKNFGLD
-421 GFSDIGNNL
+421 GFGDIGNNL
-430 GYVIAMLPDILVGL
+430 GYVIAMLPDILVGM

-454 KDNMMPIAAI
+454 KDNMMPIASI

-484 TNLLNKAGHEALANK
+484 ANLLNKAGHEALANK
-499 RESNDGNA
+499 QEGNKSNVALGSNTNA
-507 VSYDNTTSQAVQYKS
+507 VRYKS

-532 ANPVLQGNCL
+532 TNPVLQGNCL
-542 VATIDRVPYTIQ
+542 VATIDKVPYTIQ

-568 PLNTLANAV
+568 PLNTLANSI

-585 QMAEHNYGEQEVRS
+585 LVAGRSYGEHE
-599 VRNEAMENAEQREVI
+599 VRNEAMENAEQREII

>member
-1 MSTIKNPTRFA
+1 MNTINNPMRFA
-12 ELEYCLQGYFDG
+12 ELEYCLQSYFDG
-24 KLAPVMKQ
+24 KLVPMMKQ
-32 VRDELTHKQLEER
+32 VQDTLANKQVDEK
-45 GRYQSSLAGVL
+45 GRYQSSLAGIF
-56 ASANPYVNNTEFV
+56 ASVNPYADNTDYV
-69 LKQTG
+69 LKHTG

-95 KNIVKDLALLAGEW
+95 KAIVKDLATIAGEW

-136 YVAQRMEDLMI
+136 YIAQRMENLMI

-157 STMDYILRKAAQNSI
+157 STMDYILRKAVQDSI
-172 WGLQEELMKSPLT
+172 WGMQEELMKSPLT

-190 RGEKAYK
+190 RSEKAYK
-197 PSKTEKFAGRATASV
+197 PSKTEKFAGKATASV
-212 MDAVTMGGIGSWK
+212 VDAVTMGGIGSWK
-225 SLATLVGSDMALGYV
+225 SLATFVGSDMALGYA
-240 LDSKKGNAEQ
+240 LDTKKGNTEH
-250 RKEQVMELSIS
+250 RKEQAMELSIS
-261 KGVFGQ
+261 KGVFGLSS
-267 NGNAFTG
+267 NAFAG

-289 VKTLNSKFHN
+289 LKSINSKLNN
-299 KIHIPQKAFTPMAWT
+299 KIHIPQKAITRMAWT
-314 DNSLS
+314 DNSY
-319 FLSKKSKIKFPFQ
+319 KFPFLQ
-332 KEQEKRNDPK
+332 EQEKRNNPK
-342 YKNVPLIVAPGK
+342 YKDVPLIVAPGK
-354 EDAYLEEKAK
+354 EDAYLKDKAK
-364 HDAAKVA
+364 NEAAKVA
-371 EAERIIKERNETE
+371 EAERIIKEKNEAE
-384 ALQED
+384 SLQED

-411 EGLLKNFGLN
+411 DGLLKNFGLD

-430 GYVIAMLPDILVGL
+430 GYVIAMLPDILVGM

-454 KDNMMPIAAI
+454 KDNMMPIAAV

-484 TNLLNKAGHEALANK
+484 ANLLNKAGHEALANK
-499 RESNDGNA
+499 QEGNESNVALGSNTNA
-507 VSYDNTTSQAVQYKS
+507 VRYKS
-522 YPDEPLNPRI
+522 YPDEPLNTRI

-542 VATIDRVPYTIQ
+542 VATIDKVPYTIQ

-568 PLNTLANAV
+568 PLNTLANSI

-585 QMAEHNYGEQEVRS
+585 QVAGRSYGEHEVRK
-599 VRNEAMENAEQREVI
+599 EAMENAEQREVI

>member
-1 MSTIKNPTRFA
+1 MNTINNPMRFA
-12 ELEYCLQGYFDG
+12 ELEYCLQSYFDG
-24 KLAPVMKQ
+24 KLVPMMKQ
-32 VRDELTHKQLEER
+32 VQDTLANKKVDEK
-45 GRYQSSLAGVL
+45 GRYQSSLAGIF
-56 ASANPYVNNTEFV
+56 ASANPYADNTDYV
-69 LKQTG
+69 LKHTG

-95 KNIVKDLALLAGEW
+95 KTIVKDLATIAGEW

-136 YVAQRMEDLMI
+136 YIAQRMENLMI

-157 STMDYILRKAAQNSI
+157 STMDYILRKAAQDSM

-197 PSKTEKFAGRATASV
+197 PSKTEKFAGKATASV
-212 MDAVTMGGIGSWK
+212 VDAVTMGGIGSWK
-225 SLATLVGSDMALGYV
+225 SLATFVGSDMALGYA
-240 LDSKKGNAEQ
+240 LDTKKGNTEH
-250 RKEQVMELSIS
+250 RKEQAMELSIS

-267 NGNAFTG
+267 SGNAFAG
-274 FRSQAKKVNA
+274 FRSQAKKVYA

-289 VKTLNSKFHN
+289 LKSINSKLNN
-299 KIHIPQKAFTPMAWT
+299 KIHIPQKAITRMAWT
-314 DNSLS
+314 DNSY
-319 FLSKKSKIKFPFQ
+319 KFPFLQ
-332 KEQEKRNDPK
+332 EQEKRNNPK
-342 YKNVPLIVAPGK
+342 YKDVPLIVAPGK
-354 EDAYLEEKAK
+354 EDAYLKDKAK
-364 HDAAKVA
+364 NEAAKVA
-371 EAERIIKERNETE
+371 EAERIIKEKNETE

-411 EGLLKNFGLN
+411 DGLLKNFGLD
-421 GFSDIGNNL
+421 GFGDIGNNL
-430 GYVIAMLPDILVGL
+430 GYVIAMLPDILVGM

-454 KDNMMPIAAI
+454 KDNMMPIASI

-484 TNLLNKAGHEALANK
+484 ANLLNKAGHEALANK
-499 RESNDGNA
+499 QEGNKSNVALGSNTNA
-507 VSYDNTTSQAVQYKS
+507 VRYKS

-532 ANPVLQGNCL
+532 TNPVLQGNCL
-542 VATIDRVPYTIQ
+542 VATIDKVPYTIQ

-568 PLNTLANAV
+568 PLNTLANSI

-585 QMAEHNYGEQEVRS
+585 LVAGRSYGEHE
-599 VRNEAMENAEQREVI
+599 VRNEAMENAEQREII

>member
-197 PSKTEKFAGRATASV
+197 PSKTEKFAGRATALV
-212 MDAVTMGGIGSWK
+212 VDAVTMGGIGSWK
-225 SLATLVGSDMALGYV
+225 SLATLVGSDMALGYI

-267 NGNAFTG
+267 NGNTFTG

-289 VKTLNSKFHN
+289 VKTLNSKLHN

-314 DNSLS
+314 DNS
-319 FLSKKSKIKFPFQ
+319 FKFPFQ

-371 EAERIIKERNETE
+371 EAERIIQEKKDAEAQQTET
-384 ALQED
+384 D
-389 AEQQQSEDTQQE
+389 EQQQAQSEEEQQE
-401 QPERD
+401 QPEND

-484 TNLLNKAGHEALANK
+484 ANLLNKAGHEALANK
-499 RESNDGNA
+499 QESNDRNA

-585 QMAEHNYGEQEVRS
+585 QMAERNYGEQEVRN

>member
-32 VRDELTHKQLEER
+32 VRDDLTHKQLEER

-225 SLATLVGSDMALGYV
+225 SLATLVGSDMALGYI
-240 LDSKKGNAEQ
+240 LDSKKGNGEQ
-250 RKEQVMELSIS
+250 RKEQAMELSIS

-289 VKTLNSKFHN
+289 VKTLNSKLHN
-299 KIHIPQKAFTPMAWT
+299 KIHIPQKAFTHMAWT
-314 DNSLS
+314 DNS
-319 FLSKKSKIKFPFQ
+319 FKFPFQ

-364 HDAAKVA
+364 HDAAKIA
-371 EAERIIKERNETE
+371 EAERIIQEKKEAEAQQTET
-384 ALQED
+384 D
-389 AEQQQSEDTQQE
+389 EQQQVQSEEELQE
-401 QPERD
+401 QPEND

-411 EGLLKNFGLN
+411 EGLLKNFGLD

-484 TNLLNKAGHEALANK
+484 ANLLNKAGHEALANK
-499 RESNDGNA
+499 QEGNDGNA
-507 VSYDNTTSQAVQYKS
+507 VSYGNTTAQAVQYKS

-542 VATIDRVPYTIQ
+542 VTTIDRVPYTIQ

-577 LAKSDQMR
+577 LAKSDQTR
-585 QMAEHNYGEQEVRS
+585 QMAERNYGEQEVRN
-599 VRNEAMENAEQREVI
+599 VRNEAMENAELREVI

>member
-32 VRDELTHKQLEER
+32 VRDDLTHKQLEER

-56 ASANPYVNNTEFV
+56 ASANPYVDNTDFV

-157 STMDYILRKAAQNSI
+157 STVDYILRKAAQNSI

-212 MDAVTMGGIGSWK
+212 VDAVTMGGIGSWK
-225 SLATLVGSDMALGYV
+225 SLATLVGSDMALGYI
-240 LDSKKGNAEQ
+240 LDSKKGNGEQ
-250 RKEQVMELSIS
+250 RKEQAMELSIS
-261 KGVFGQ
+261 KGLFGQ

-289 VKTLNSKFHN
+289 VKTLNSKLHN
-299 KIHIPQKAFTPMAWT
+299 KIHIPQKAFTPMTWT
-314 DNSLS
+314 DNS
-319 FLSKKSKIKFPFQ
+319 FKFPFQ

-484 TNLLNKAGHEALANK
+484 ANLLNKAGHEALANK

-585 QMAEHNYGEQEVRS
+585 QMAERNYGEQEVKN
-599 VRNEAMENAEQREVI
+599 VRNEAMENAECREVI

>member
-225 SLATLVGSDMALGYV
+225 SLATLVGSDMALGYI
-240 LDSKKGNAEQ
+240 LDSKKGNGEQ
-250 RKEQVMELSIS
+250 RKEQAMELSIS

-289 VKTLNSKFHN
+289 VKTLNSKLHN

-314 DNSLS
+314 DNS
-319 FLSKKSKIKFPFQ
+319 FKFPFQ

-389 AEQQQSEDTQQE
+389 AEQQQSEETQQE

-484 TNLLNKAGHEALANK
+484 ANLQNKAGHEALANK

-532 ANPVLQGNCL
+532 VNPVLQGNCL

-585 QMAEHNYGEQEVRS
+585 QMAERNYGEQEVRS

>member
-12 ELEYCLQGYFDG
+12 ELEYCLQGYFDC

-32 VRDELTHKQLEER
+32 VRDDLTHKQLEER

-56 ASANPYVNNTEFV
+56 ASVNPYADNTDFV

-83 YLAMCNQKIWKD
+83 YLEMCNQKIWKD
-95 KNIVKDLALLAGEW
+95 KNIVKDLATIAGEW

-172 WGLQEELMKSPLT
+172 WGMQEELLKSPLT

-212 MDAVTMGGIGSWK
+212 VDAVTMGGIGSWK
-225 SLATLVGSDMALGYV
+225 SLATLVGSDMALGYI
-240 LDSKKGNAEQ
+240 LDSKKGNGEQ
-250 RKEQVMELSIS
+250 RKEQAMELSIS

-289 VKTLNSKFHN
+289 VKTLNSKLHN

-314 DNSLS
+314 DNS
-319 FLSKKSKIKFPFQ
+319 FKFPFQ

-371 EAERIIKERNETE
+371 EAERIIQEKEEAQQTET
-384 ALQED
+384 D
-389 AEQQQSEDTQQE
+389 EQQQAQSEEELQE
-401 QPERD
+401 QPEND

-484 TNLLNKAGHEALANK
+484 ANLLNKAGHEALANK
-499 RESNDGNA
+499 REGNDGNA
-507 VSYDNTTSQAVQYKS
+507 VSYGNTTAQTVQYKS

-577 LAKSDQMR
+577 LAKNDQMR
-585 QMAEHNYGEQEVRS
+585 QMAERNYGEQEVRN
-599 VRNEAMENAEQREVI
+599 VKNEAMENAEQREVI

>member
-32 VRDELTHKQLEER
+32 VRDDLTHKQLEER

-56 ASANPYVNNTEFV
+56 ASANPYAGNTDFV

-83 YLAMCNQKIWKD
+83 YLEMCNQKIWKD
-95 KNIVKDLALLAGEW
+95 KNIVKDLATIAGEW

-157 STMDYILRKAAQNSI
+157 STMDYIVRKAAQNSI

-185 AEIEA
+185 VEIEA

-212 MDAVTMGGIGSWK
+212 VDAVTMGGIGSWK
-225 SLATLVGSDMALGYV
+225 SLATLVGSDMALGYI
-240 LDSKKGNAEQ
+240 LDSKKGNGEQ
-250 RKEQVMELSIS
+250 RKEQAMELSIS

-289 VKTLNSKFHN
+289 VKTLNSKLHN

-314 DNSLS
+314 DNS
-319 FLSKKSKIKFPFQ
+319 IKFPFQ

-411 EGLLKNFGLN
+411 EGLLKNFGLD

-484 TNLLNKAGHEALANK
+484 ANLLNKAGHEALANK
-499 RESNDGNA
+499 RKSNDGNA

-585 QMAEHNYGEQEVRS
+585 QMAERNYGEQEVRS

>member
-32 VRDELTHKQLEER
+32 VRDDLTHKQLEER

-56 ASANPYVNNTEFV
+56 ASANPYADNTEFV

-83 YLAMCNQKIWKD
+83 YLVMCNQKIWKD

-109 RNAVVKEIGRSKYD
+109 RNSVVKEIGRSKYD

-172 WGLQEELMKSPLT
+172 WGLQEELLKSPLT

-212 MDAVTMGGIGSWK
+212 VDAVTMGGIGSWK
-225 SLATLVGSDMALGYV
+225 SLATLVGSDMALGYI

-289 VKTLNSKFHN
+289 FKTLNSKLHN

-314 DNSLS
+314 DNS
-319 FLSKKSKIKFPFQ
+319 FKFPFQ

-411 EGLLKNFGLN
+411 DGLLKNFGLD
-421 GFSDIGNNL
+421 GFGDIGNNL
-430 GYVIAMLPDILVGL
+430 GYVIAMLPDILVGM

-454 KDNMMPIAAI
+454 KDNMMPIASI

-484 TNLLNKAGHEALANK
+484 ANLLNKVGHEALANK
-499 RESNDGNA
+499 QEGNESNVALGSNTNA
-507 VSYDNTTSQAVQYKS
+507 VRYKS
-522 YPDEPLNPRI
+522 YPDEPLNTRI

-542 VATIDRVPYTIQ
+542 VATIDKVPYTIQ

-568 PLNTLANAV
+568 PLNTLANSI

-585 QMAEHNYGEQEVRS
+585 LVAGRSYGEHE
-599 VRNEAMENAEQREVI
+599 VRNEAMENAEQREII

>member
-1 MSTIKNPTRFA
+1 MNTINNPIRFA
-12 ELEYCLQGYFDG
+12 ELEYCLQSYFDG
-24 KLAPVMKQ
+24 KLVPKMKQ
-32 VRDELTHKQLEER
+32 VQDTLANKQVDEK
-45 GRYQSSLAGVL
+45 GRYQSSLAGIF
-56 ASANPYVNNTEFV
+56 ASVNPYADNTDYV
-69 LKQTG
+69 LKHTG

-95 KNIVKDLALLAGEW
+95 KAIVKDLATIAGEW
-109 RNAVVKEIGRSKYD
+109 RNAVVKEIGRNKYD

-136 YVAQRMEDLMI
+136 YIAQRMENLMI

-157 STMDYILRKAAQNSI
+157 STMDYILRKAAQDSI
-172 WGLQEELMKSPLT
+172 WGMQEELIKSPLT

-197 PSKTEKFAGRATASV
+197 PSKTEKFAGKATASV
-212 MDAVTMGGIGSWK
+212 VDAVTMGGIGSWK
-225 SLATLVGSDMALGYV
+225 SLATFVGSDMALGYA
-240 LDSKKGNAEQ
+240 LDTKKGNSEHH
-250 RKEQVMELSIS
+250 KEQAMELSIS

-267 NGNAFTG
+267 SGNAFAG

-289 VKTLNSKFHN
+289 LKSINSKLNN
-299 KIHIPQKAFTPMAWT
+299 KIHIPQKAITRMAWT
-314 DNSLS
+314 DNSY
-319 FLSKKSKIKFPFQ
+319 KFPFLQ
-332 KEQEKRNDPK
+332 EQEKRNNPK
-342 YKNVPLIVAPGK
+342 YKDVPLIVAPGK
-354 EDAYLEEKAK
+354 EDAYLKDKAK
-364 HDAAKVA
+364 NEAAKVA
-371 EAERIIKERNETE
+371 EAERIIKEKNEAE
-384 ALQED
+384 SLQED

-401 QPERD
+401 QPERN

-411 EGLLKNFGLN
+411 DGLLKNFGLD

-430 GYVIAMLPDILVGL
+430 GYVIAMLPDILVGML
-444 FTGKTQSLGL
+444 TGKTQSLGL
-454 KDNMMPIAAI
+454 KDNMMPIAAV

-484 TNLLNKAGHEALANK
+484 ANLLNKAGHEALANK
-499 RESNDGNA
+499 QEGNA
-507 VSYDNTTSQAVQYKS
+507 ALCSNTNAVRYKS

-532 ANPVLQGNCL
+532 TNPVLQGNCL
-542 VATIDRVPYTIQ
+542 VATIDKVPYTIQ

-568 PLNTLANAV
+568 PLNTLANSI

-585 QMAEHNYGEQEVRS
+585 QVAGRSYGEHE

>member
-1 MSTIKNPTRFA
+1 MNTINNPIRFA
-12 ELEYCLQGYFDG
+12 ELEYCLQSYFDG
-24 KLAPVMKQ
+24 KLVPMMKQ
-32 VRDELTHKQLEER
+32 VQDTLANKQVDEK
-45 GRYQSSLAGVL
+45 GRYQSSLAGIF
-56 ASANPYVNNTEFV
+56 ASVNPYADNTDYV
-69 LKQTG
+69 LKHTG

-95 KNIVKDLALLAGEW
+95 KVIVKDLATIAGEW

-136 YVAQRMEDLMI
+136 YIAQRMENLMI

-157 STMDYILRKAAQNSI
+157 STMDYILRKAAQDSI

-197 PSKTEKFAGRATASV
+197 PSKTEKFAGKATASV
-212 MDAVTMGGIGSWK
+212 VDAVTMGGIGSWK
-225 SLATLVGSDMALGYV
+225 SLATFVGSDMALGYA
-240 LDSKKGNAEQ
+240 LDTKKGNTEH
-250 RKEQVMELSIS
+250 RKEQAMELSIS

-267 NGNAFTG
+267 SGNAFAS

-289 VKTLNSKFHN
+289 LKSINSKLNN
-299 KIHIPQKAFTPMAWT
+299 KIHIPQKAITRMAWT
-314 DNSLS
+314 DNSY
-319 FLSKKSKIKFPFQ
+319 KFPFLQ
-332 KEQEKRNDPK
+332 EQEKRNNPK
-342 YKNVPLIVAPGK
+342 YKDVPLIVAPGK
-354 EDAYLEEKAK
+354 EDAYLKDKAK
-364 HDAAKVA
+364 NEAAKVA
-371 EAERIIKERNETE
+371 EAERIIKEKNEAE
-384 ALQED
+384 SLQED

-411 EGLLKNFGLN
+411 DGLLKNFGLD

-430 GYVIAMLPDILVGL
+430 GYVIAMLPDILVGML
-444 FTGKTQSLGL
+444 TGKTQSLGL
-454 KDNMMPIAAI
+454 KDNMMPIAAV

-484 TNLLNKAGHEALANK
+484 ANLLNKAGHEALANK
-499 RESNDGNA
+499 QEGNA
-507 VSYDNTTSQAVQYKS
+507 ALGSNTNTVRYKS

-532 ANPVLQGNCL
+532 TNPVLQGNCL
-542 VATIDRVPYTIQ
+542 VATIDKVPYTIQ

-568 PLNTLANAV
+568 PLNTLANSI

-585 QMAEHNYGEQEVRS
+585 LVAERNYGKHE

>member
-1 MSTIKNPTRFA
+1 MNTINNPIRFA
-12 ELEYCLQGYFDG
+12 ELEYCLQSYFDG
-24 KLAPVMKQ
+24 KLVPMMKQ
-32 VRDELTHKQLEER
+32 VQDTLANKKVDEK
-45 GRYQSSLAGVL
+45 GRYQSSLAGIF
-56 ASANPYVNNTEFV
+56 ASVNPYADNTDYV
-69 LKQTG
+69 LKHTG

-95 KNIVKDLALLAGEW
+95 KAIVKDLATIAGEW
-109 RNAVVKEIGRSKYD
+109 RNAVVKEIGRSRYD

-136 YVAQRMEDLMI
+136 YIAQRMENLMI

-157 STMDYILRKAAQNSI
+157 STMDYILRKAAQDSI

-197 PSKTEKFAGRATASV
+197 PSKMEKFAGKATASV
-212 MDAVTMGGIGSWK
+212 VDAVTMGGIGSWK
-225 SLATLVGSDMALGYV
+225 SLATFVGSDMALGYA
-240 LDSKKGNAEQ
+240 LDTKKGNTEH
-250 RKEQVMELSIS
+250 RKEQAMELSIS
-261 KGVFGQ
+261 KGVFEQ
-267 NGNAFTG
+267 SGNAFAS

-289 VKTLNSKFHN
+289 LKSINSKLNN
-299 KIHIPQKAFTPMAWT
+299 KIHIPQKAITRMVWT
-314 DNSLS
+314 DNSY
-319 FLSKKSKIKFPFQ
+319 KFPFLQ
-332 KEQEKRNDPK
+332 EQEKRNNPK
-342 YKNVPLIVAPGK
+342 YKDVPLIVAPGK
-354 EDAYLEEKAK
+354 EDAYLKGKAK
-364 HDAAKVA
+364 NDAAKVA
-371 EAERIIKERNETE
+371 EAERIIKEKNEAET
-384 ALQED
+384 LQED
-389 AEQQQSEDTQQE
+389 AEQQQSEETQQK

-411 EGLLKNFGLN
+411 DGLLKNFGLD

-430 GYVIAMLPDILVGL
+430 GYVIAMLPDILVGML
-444 FTGKTQSLGL
+444 TGKTQSLGL
-454 KDNMMPIAAI
+454 KDNMMPIAAV

-484 TNLLNKAGHEALANK
+484 ANLLNKAGHEALANK
-499 RESNDGNA
+499 QEGNVALGSNTNA
-507 VSYDNTTSQAVQYKS
+507 VRYKS

-532 ANPVLQGNCL
+532 TNPVLQGNCL
-542 VATIDRVPYTIQ
+542 VATIDKVPYTIQ

-568 PLNTLANAV
+568 PLNTLANSI

-585 QMAEHNYGEQEVRS
+585 QIAGRSYGEHE

>member
-24 KLAPVMKQ
+24 KLALVMKQ
-32 VRDELTHKQLEER
+32 VRDDLTHKQLEER

-56 ASANPYVNNTEFV
+56 ASANPYADNTEFV

-212 MDAVTMGGIGSWK
+212 VDAVTMGGIGSWK
-225 SLATLVGSDMALGYV
+225 SLATLVGSDMALGYI
-240 LDSKKGNAEQ
+240 LDSKKGNGEQ
-250 RKEQVMELSIS
+250 RKEQAMELSIS

-289 VKTLNSKFHN
+289 VKTLNSKLHN

-314 DNSLS
+314 DNS
-319 FLSKKSKIKFPFQ
+319 FKFPFQ

-411 EGLLKNFGLN
+411 DGLLKNFGLD
-421 GFSDIGNNL
+421 GFGDIGNNL
-430 GYVIAMLPDILVGL
+430 GYVIAMLPDILVGM

-454 KDNMMPIAAI
+454 KDNMMPIASI

-484 TNLLNKAGHEALANK
+484 ANLLNKAGHEALANK
-499 RESNDGNA
+499 QEGNKSNVALGSNTNA
-507 VSYDNTTSQAVQYKS
+507 VRYKS

-532 ANPVLQGNCL
+532 TNPVLQGNCL
-542 VATIDRVPYTIQ
+542 VATIDKVPYTIQ

-568 PLNTLANAV
+568 PLNTLANSI

-585 QMAEHNYGEQEVRS
+585 LVAGRSYGEHE
-599 VRNEAMENAEQREVI
+599 VRNEAMENAEQREII

>member
-1 MSTIKNPTRFA
+1 MNTINNPMRFA
-12 ELEYCLQGYFDG
+12 ELEYCLQSYFDG
-24 KLAPVMKQ
+24 KLVPMMKQ
-32 VRDELTHKQLEER
+32 VQDTLANKKVDEK
-45 GRYQSSLAGVL
+45 GRYQSSLAGIF
-56 ASANPYVNNTEFV
+56 ASANPYADNTDYV
-69 LKQTG
+69 LKHTG

-95 KNIVKDLALLAGEW
+95 KTIVKDLATIAGEW

-136 YVAQRMEDLMI
+136 YIAQRMENLMI

-157 STMDYILRKAAQNSI
+157 STMDYILRKAAQDSM

-190 RGEKAYK
+190 RGEKTYK
-197 PSKTEKFAGRATASV
+197 PSKTEKFAGKATASV
-212 MDAVTMGGIGSWK
+212 VDAVTMGGIGSWK
-225 SLATLVGSDMALGYV
+225 SLATFVGSDMALGYA
-240 LDSKKGNAEQ
+240 LDTKKGNTEH
-250 RKEQVMELSIS
+250 RKEQAMELSIS

-267 NGNAFTG
+267 SGNAFAG

-289 VKTLNSKFHN
+289 LKSINSKLNN
-299 KIHIPQKAFTPMAWT
+299 KIHIPQKAITRMAWT
-314 DNSLS
+314 DNSY
-319 FLSKKSKIKFPFQ
+319 KFPFLQ
-332 KEQEKRNDPK
+332 EQEKRNNPK
-342 YKNVPLIVAPGK
+342 YKDVPLIVAPGK
-354 EDAYLEEKAK
+354 EDAYLKDKAK
-364 HDAAKVA
+364 NEATKVA
-371 EAERIIKERNETE
+371 EAERIIKEKNETE

-411 EGLLKNFGLN
+411 DGLLKNFGLD
-421 GFSDIGNNL
+421 GFGDIGNNL
-430 GYVIAMLPDILVGL
+430 GYVIAMLPDILVGM

-454 KDNMMPIAAI
+454 KDNMMPIASI

-484 TNLLNKAGHEALANK
+484 ANLLNKAGHEALANK
-499 RESNDGNA
+499 QEGNKSNVALGSNTNA
-507 VSYDNTTSQAVQYKS
+507 VRYKS

-532 ANPVLQGNCL
+532 TNPVLQGNCL
-542 VATIDRVPYTIQ
+542 VATIDKVPYTIQ

-568 PLNTLANAV
+568 PLNTLANNI

-585 QMAEHNYGEQEVRS
+585 LVAGRSYGEHE
-599 VRNEAMENAEQREVI
+599 VRNEAMENAEQREII

>member
-1 MSTIKNPTRFA
+1 MNTINNPIRFA
-12 ELEYCLQGYFDG
+12 ELEYCLQSYFDG
-24 KLAPVMKQ
+24 KLVPMMKQ
-32 VRDELTHKQLEER
+32 VQDTLANKQVDEK
-45 GRYQSSLAGVL
+45 GRYQSSLAGIF
-56 ASANPYVNNTEFV
+56 ASVNPYADNTDYV
-69 LKQTG
+69 LKHTG

-95 KNIVKDLALLAGEW
+95 KAIVKDLATIAGEW

-136 YVAQRMEDLMI
+136 YIAQRMENLMI

-157 STMDYILRKAAQNSI
+157 STMDYILRKAAQDSI

-197 PSKTEKFAGRATASV
+197 PSKTEKFAGKATASV
-212 MDAVTMGGIGSWK
+212 VDAVTMGGIGSWK
-225 SLATLVGSDMALGYV
+225 SLATFVGSDMALGYA
-240 LDSKKGNAEQ
+240 LDTKKGNTEH
-250 RKEQVMELSIS
+250 RKEQAMELSIS

-267 NGNAFTG
+267 SGNAFAG

-289 VKTLNSKFHN
+289 LKSINSKLNN
-299 KIHIPQKAFTPMAWT
+299 KIHIPQKAITRMAWT
-314 DNSLS
+314 DNSY
-319 FLSKKSKIKFPFQ
+319 KFPFLQ
-332 KEQEKRNDPK
+332 EQEKRNNPK
-342 YKNVPLIVAPGK
+342 YKDVPLIVAPGK
-354 EDAYLEEKAK
+354 EDAYLKDKAK
-364 HDAAKVA
+364 NEAAKVA
-371 EAERIIKERNETE
+371 EAERIIKEKNEAE
-384 ALQED
+384 SIQED
-389 AEQQQSEDTQQE
+389 AEQQQSEETQQE

-411 EGLLKNFGLN
+411 DGLLKNFGLD
-421 GFSDIGNNL
+421 GFSNIGNNL
-430 GYVIAMLPDILVGL
+430 GYVIAMLPDILVGML
-444 FTGKTQSLGL
+444 TGKTQSLGL
-454 KDNMMPIAAI
+454 KDNMMPIAAV

-484 TNLLNKAGHEALANK
+484 ANLLNKAGHEALANK
-499 RESNDGNA
+499 QEGNESNATLCSNTNA
-507 VSYDNTTSQAVQYKS
+507 VRYKS

-532 ANPVLQGNCL
+532 TNPVLQGNCL
-542 VATIDRVPYTIQ
+542 VATIDKVPYTIQ

-568 PLNTLANAV
+568 PLNTLANSI

-585 QMAEHNYGEQEVRS
+585 QVAGRSYGEHEI
-599 VRNEAMENAEQREVI
+599 RNEAMENAEQREVI

>member
-1 MSTIKNPTRFA
+1 MNTINNPIRFA
-12 ELEYCLQGYFDG
+12 ELEYCLQSYFDG
-24 KLAPVMKQ
+24 KLVPMMKQ
-32 VRDELTHKQLEER
+32 VQDTLANKKVDEK
-45 GRYQSSLAGVL
+45 GRYQSSLAGIF
-56 ASANPYVNNTEFV
+56 ASVNPYADNTDYV
-69 LKQTG
+69 LKHTG

-95 KNIVKDLALLAGEW
+95 KIIVKDLATIAGEW
-109 RNAVVKEIGRSKYD
+109 RNAVVKEIGRSKYN

-136 YVAQRMEDLMI
+136 YIAQRMENLMI

-157 STMDYILRKAAQNSI
+157 STMDYILRKAAQDSI

-197 PSKTEKFAGRATASV
+197 PSKTEKFAGKATASV
-212 MDAVTMGGIGSWK
+212 VDAVTMGGIGSWK
-225 SLATLVGSDMALGYV
+225 SLATFVGSDMALGYA
-240 LDSKKGNAEQ
+240 LDTKKGNSEH
-250 RKEQVMELSIS
+250 RKEQAMELSIS

-267 NGNAFTG
+267 SGNAFAG

-289 VKTLNSKFHN
+289 LKSINSKLNN
-299 KIHIPQKAFTPMAWT
+299 KIHIPQKAITRMAWT
-314 DNSLS
+314 DNSY
-319 FLSKKSKIKFPFQ
+319 KFPFLQ
-332 KEQEKRNDPK
+332 EQEKRNNPK
-342 YKNVPLIVAPGK
+342 YKDVPLIVAPGK
-354 EDAYLEEKAK
+354 EDAYLKDKAK
-364 HDAAKVA
+364 NEAAKVA
-371 EAERIIKERNETE
+371 EAERIIKEKNEAET
-384 ALQED
+384 LQED
-389 AEQQQSEDTQQE
+389 AEQQQSEETQQE

-411 EGLLKNFGLN
+411 DGLLKNFGLD

-430 GYVIAMLPDILVGL
+430 GYVIAMLPDILVGM

-454 KDNMMPIAAI
+454 KDNMMPIAAV

-484 TNLLNKAGHEALANK
+484 ANLLNKAGHEALANK
-499 RESNDGNA
+499 QEGNESNVALG
-507 VSYDNTTSQAVQYKS
+507 SNTNTVRYKS

-532 ANPVLQGNCL
+532 TNPVLQGNCL
-542 VATIDRVPYTIQ
+542 VATIDKVPYTIQ
-554 LPEHVVGAYQAGAL
+554 LPEHVVGAYLAGAL
-568 PLNTLANAV
+568 PLNTLANSI

-585 QMAEHNYGEQEVRS
+585 LVAERNYGKHE

>member
-1 MSTIKNPTRFA
+1 MGEIKHTARFA
-12 ELEYCLQGYFDG
+12 EIERIFGDYFNSH
-24 KLAPVMKQ
+24 LAPVMRDTQNYLNRKQ
-32 VRDELTHKQLEER
+32 AEEMAAYSTSAA
-45 GRYQSSLAGVL
+45 GILGSMAAAGNPMMDPYQTLRV
-56 ASANPYVNNTEFV
+56 
-69 LKQTG
+69 TG
-74 KWNSKTTED
+74 EWNSKTTED
-83 YLAMCNQKIWKD
+83 YLEMCREKIANNKE
-95 KNIVKDLALLAGEW
+95 IQADLTIMANEW
-109 RNAVVKEIGRSKYD
+109 RSAVVDEIGRERYD
-123 ALSKACGEDLAYA
+123 ELSGQLGCDLAYA
-136 YVAQRMEDLMI
+136 YTEYRIGELMT
-147 GKLVKDNTPK
+147 GKMVKDNMPK
-157 STMDYILRKAAQNSI
+157 SSAEYIMRKAAQNTLF
-172 WGLQEELMKSPLT
+172 GLSYTLNQSPLA
-185 AEIEA
+185 AEIER
-190 RGEKAYK
+190 RGEAAYK
-197 PSKTEKFAGRATASV
+197 PSKLEKGTGKVIGASIDAISLGGAGSWASFAKFVGADLAFSALTSSKDKTGNTASV
-212 MDAVTMGGIGSWK
+212 
-225 SLATLVGSDMALGYV
+225 
-240 LDSKKGNAEQ
+240 E
-250 RKEQVMELSIS
+250 ECIS

-289 VKTLNSKFHN
+289 VKTLNSKLHN
-299 KIHIPQKAFTPMAWT
+299 KIHIPQKAFTPMTWT
-314 DNSLS
+314 DNS
-319 FLSKKSKIKFPFQ
+319 FKFPFQ

-389 AEQQQSEDTQQE
+389 AEQQQSEDTQHE

-430 GYVIAMLPDILVGL
+430 GYVIAMLPDILVGM

-484 TNLLNKAGHEALANK
+484 ANLLNKAGHEALANK

-585 QMAEHNYGEQEVRS
+585 QMAERSYGEQEVRS

>member
-109 RNAVVKEIGRSKYD
+109 RNAVVKEIGRNKYD

-136 YVAQRMEDLMI
+136 YVVQRMEDLMI

-225 SLATLVGSDMALGYV
+225 SLATLVGSDMALGYI
-240 LDSKKGNAEQ
+240 LDSKKGNGEQ
-250 RKEQVMELSIS
+250 RKEQAMELSIS

-289 VKTLNSKFHN
+289 VKTLNSKLHN
-299 KIHIPQKAFTPMAWT
+299 KIHIPQKAFTPMTWT
-314 DNSLS
+314 DNS
-319 FLSKKSKIKFPFQ
+319 FKFPFQ

-364 HDAAKVA
+364 HDAAKIA
-371 EAERIIKERNETE
+371 EAERIIQEKKEAEAQQTET
-384 ALQED
+384 D
-389 AEQQQSEDTQQE
+389 EQQQVQSEEELQE
-401 QPERD
+401 QPEND

-411 EGLLKNFGLN
+411 EGLLKNFGLD

-484 TNLLNKAGHEALANK
+484 ANLLNKAGHEALANK
-499 RESNDGNA
+499 QEGNDGNA
-507 VSYDNTTSQAVQYKS
+507 VSYGNTTAQAVQYKS

-542 VATIDRVPYTIQ
+542 VTTIDRVPYTIQ

-577 LAKSDQMR
+577 LAKSDQTR
-585 QMAEHNYGEQEVRS
+585 QMAERNYGEQEVRN
-599 VRNEAMENAEQREVI
+599 VRNEAMENAELREVI

>member
-32 VRDELTHKQLEER
+32 VRDDLTHKQLEER

-56 ASANPYVNNTEFV
+56 ASANPYVDNTEFV

-123 ALSKACGEDLAYA
+123 ALSKSCGEDLAYA

-212 MDAVTMGGIGSWK
+212 VDAVTIGGIGSWK
-225 SLATLVGSDMALGYV
+225 SLATLVGSDMALGYI
-240 LDSKKGNAEQ
+240 LDSKKGNGEQ
-250 RKEQVMELSIS
+250 RKEQAMELSIS

-289 VKTLNSKFHN
+289 VKTLNSKLHN

-314 DNSLS
+314 DNSFK
-319 FLSKKSKIKFPFQ
+319 FLFQ

-371 EAERIIKERNETE
+371 EAERIIQEKKEAEAQQTET
-384 ALQED
+384 D
-389 AEQQQSEDTQQE
+389 EQQQAQSEEELQD
-401 QPERD
+401 QPEND

-484 TNLLNKAGHEALANK
+484 ANLLNKAGHEALANK

-507 VSYDNTTSQAVQYKS
+507 VSYDNTTAQAVQYKS

-532 ANPVLQGNCL
+532 ANPVLQSNSL

-585 QMAEHNYGEQEVRS
+585 QMAERNYGEQEVRN

>member
-24 KLAPVMKQ
+24 KLVPVMKL
-32 VRDELTHKQLEER
+32 VRDDLTHKQLEER

-225 SLATLVGSDMALGYV
+225 SLATLVGSDMALGYI
-240 LDSKKGNAEQ
+240 LDSKKGNGEQ
-250 RKEQVMELSIS
+250 RKEQAMELSIS

-289 VKTLNSKFHN
+289 VKTLNSKLHN

-314 DNSLS
+314 DNS
-319 FLSKKSKIKFPFQ
+319 FKFPFQ

-371 EAERIIKERNETE
+371 EAERIIQEKKEAEEQQTET
-384 ALQED
+384 D
-389 AEQQQSEDTQQE
+389 EQQQVQSEEELQE
-401 QPERD
+401 QPEND

-411 EGLLKNFGLN
+411 EGLLKNFGLD

-484 TNLLNKAGHEALANK
+484 ANLLNKAGHEALANK

-585 QMAEHNYGEQEVRS
+585 QMAERSYGEQEVRS

>member
-1 MSTIKNPTRFA
+1 MNTINNPMRFA
-12 ELEYCLQGYFDG
+12 ELEYCLQSYFDG
-24 KLAPVMKQ
+24 KLVPKMKQ
-32 VRDELTHKQLEER
+32 VQDTLANKQVDEK
-45 GRYQSSLAGVL
+45 GRYQSSLAGIF
-56 ASANPYVNNTEFV
+56 ASVNPYADNTDYV
-69 LKQTG
+69 LKHTG
-74 KWNSKTTED
+74 KWNSKTPED

-95 KNIVKDLALLAGEW
+95 KTIVKDLATIAGEW

-123 ALSKACGEDLAYA
+123 ALSKTCGEDLAYA
-136 YVAQRMEDLMI
+136 YIAQRMENLMI

-157 STMDYILRKAAQNSI
+157 STMDYILRKAAQDSI

-197 PSKTEKFAGRATASV
+197 PSKTEKFAGKATASV
-212 MDAVTMGGIGSWK
+212 VDAVTMGGIGSWK
-225 SLATLVGSDMALGYV
+225 SLATFVGSDMALGYA
-240 LDSKKGNAEQ
+240 LDTKKGNTEH
-250 RKEQVMELSIS
+250 RKEQAMELSIS

-267 NGNAFTG
+267 SGNVFAS
-274 FRSQAKKVNA
+274 FRSQTKKVNA

-289 VKTLNSKFHN
+289 LKSINSKLYN
-299 KIHIPQKAFTPMAWT
+299 KIHIPQKAITRMAWT
-314 DNSLS
+314 DNSY
-319 FLSKKSKIKFPFQ
+319 KFPFLQ
-332 KEQEKRNDPK
+332 EQEKRNNPK
-342 YKNVPLIVAPGK
+342 YKDVPLIVAPGK
-354 EDAYLEEKAK
+354 EDAYLKDKAK
-364 HDAAKVA
+364 NEAAKVA
-371 EAERIIKERNETE
+371 EAERIIKEKNEAET
-384 ALQED
+384 LQED

-411 EGLLKNFGLN
+411 DGLLKNFGLD

-430 GYVIAMLPDILVGL
+430 GYVIAMLPDILVGM

-454 KDNMMPIAAI
+454 KDNMMPIAAV

-484 TNLLNKAGHEALANK
+484 ANLLNKAGHEALANK
-499 RESNDGNA
+499 QEGNVPLGSNTNA
-507 VSYDNTTSQAVQYKS
+507 ARYKS
-522 YPDEPLNPRI
+522 YPDEPLNTRI
-532 ANPVLQGNCL
+532 TNPVLQGNCL
-542 VATIDRVPYTIQ
+542 VATIDKVPYTIQ

-568 PLNTLANAV
+568 PLNTLANSI

-585 QMAEHNYGEQEVRS
+585 QVAGRSYGEHE